1 MDWLTVL
8 PWGLETV
15 DTLDVQKAMDILDED
30 HYGMK
35 DVKDRVEYFAVF
47 AITSKMFRILTEHI
61 EKICS

>member
-35 DVKDRVEYFAVF
+35 DVKERVEHFAVF
-47 AITSKMFRILTEHI
+47 AITSKMLRILTEHTENI
-61 EKICS
+61 